1 MARTAQGR
9 RKNASR
15 SQDPYVIE
23 FYPQIKLVHVAAV
36 LLSGGL
42 FLLRGF
48 AVLGGTRWGMV
59 APIRFVSYG
68 IDIVLLSAALMLLAI
83 LPSAMFANG
92 WLWAKLSLLLAY
104 IALGSLALKRGRTQR
119 TRLICFIAALIIF
132 IAMFMIARSHH
143 PLGAIITFIS

>member
-1 MARTAQGR
+1 
-9 RKNASR
+9 
-15 SQDPYVIE
+15 VIE

-42 FLLRGF
+42 FMLRGL

-59 APIRFVSYG
+59 APVRLISYG

-92 WLWAKLSLLLAY
+92 WLWAKLCLLLAY
-104 IALGSLALKRGRTQR
+104 IALGSFALKRGRTPR
-119 TRLICFIAALIIF
+119 TRLTCFIAALLIF
-132 IAMFMIARSHH
+132 IAMFTIARSRH
-143 PLGAIITFIS
+143 PLGAIITFSS